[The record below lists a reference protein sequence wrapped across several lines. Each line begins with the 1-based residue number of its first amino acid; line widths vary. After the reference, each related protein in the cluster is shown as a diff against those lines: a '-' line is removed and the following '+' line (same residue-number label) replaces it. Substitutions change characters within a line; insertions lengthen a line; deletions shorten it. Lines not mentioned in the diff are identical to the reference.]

1 MAIQECWK
9 DDGVDG
15 SGKTPV
21 CAMWCVVGWC
31 SDGGGRFGTDAVAVS
46 LLREPF
52 LPRSLSPSCVIKI
65 NNSAASML
73 QAALSDDSI
82 CLAASRIRLSFLS
95 LSHLSPRLL
104 LIIPPIGIRKW
115 WVPRTLVA
123 MMRGVFVIVP
133 PRPKSCLIQE
143 IYCACFLL
151 CRKLEILVIQKKI
164 KNFTRFQFE
173 VNFPQFLIDGFQ
185 NLIS

>member
-1 MAIQECWK
+1 MAMQECWK

-15 SGKTPV
+15 SGKTPPV

-31 SDGGGRFGTDAVAVS
+31 SSDGGGRFGTDAVAVS

-95 LSHLSPRLL
+95 LPSFSSPSSHNTADRYPEVVGSSNACRNDEKS
-104 LIIPPIGIRKW
+104 IRNRASTPQKLFDPGNILR
-115 WVPRTLVA
+115 VFSTL
-123 MMRGVFVIVP
+123 
-133 PRPKSCLIQE
+133 
-143 IYCACFLL
+143 
-151 CRKLEILVIQKKI
+151 
-164 KNFTRFQFE
+164 
-173 VNFPQFLIDGFQ
+173 
-185 NLIS
+185 

>member
-1 MAIQECWK
+1 MAMQECWK

-82 CLAASRIRLSFLS
+82 CLAASRYAFPFS
-95 LSHLSPRLL
+95 LS
-104 LIIPPIGIRKW
+104 PI
-115 WVPRTLVA
+115 
-123 MMRGVFVIVP
+123 
-133 PRPKSCLIQE
+133 
-143 IYCACFLL
+143 FLL
-151 CRKLEILVIQKKI
+151 A
-164 KNFTRFQFE
+164 FF
-173 VNFPQFLIDGFQ
+173 
-185 NLIS
+185 S